1 MKKIPKWRTDK
12 KWALRMAKKKSQR
25 LLEVEYLFEEDPVYC
40 LSYAKHVLKGRLPE
54 KLEASFAE
62 VLSKLQGRDVVHHL
76 VSYSEIVKRL
86 PDNLEH
92 IFAETVKDHIENPYG
107 WGVGKCLKYIKN
119 CEGRVSPELEQL
131 FWGNNN
137 TAFTYSTISNTRIP
151 DEYEKD
157 RVRNFEADEF
167 VTYAKKI
174 FKGRMP
180 EHLEAVMIDNID
192 LIQGYAEQIMF
203 GQLPEK
209 IHTAMI
215 MKSFGDEDNSTI
227 AHYLRFVKGSKNYT
241 IGFLSTFD
249 KAATVQEVLD
259 ELGEIEVWD

>member
-1 MKKIPKWRTDK
+1 MKKTPKWRTDK
-12 KWALRMAKKKSQR
+12 KWALRMAKKKGQR
-25 LLEVEYLFEEDPVYC
+25 LPEVEHLFEECPNYC
-40 LSYAKHVLKGRLPE
+40 LDYAKYVLKGRLPE

-62 VLSKLQGRDVVHHL
+62 ALSKLQGRDVANHL
-76 VSYSEIVKRL
+76 VSYSDIVKRL

-92 IFAETVKDHIENPYG
+92 MFAEAVKDHIFNPYG
-107 WGVGKCLKYIKN
+107 WGVNRCVKYIKN

-131 FWGNNN
+131 LWVNNN
-137 TAFTYSTISNTRIP
+137 TAFAYSTISNTRIP
-151 DEYEKD
+151 DEYEED
-157 RVRNFEADEF
+157 RVRNFEPDEF
-167 VTYAKKI
+167 VAYAKKI

-215 MKSFGDEDNSTI
+215 MKSFGENDNSTI
-227 AHYLRFVKGSKNYT
+227 AHYLRFVKGSKNYA

-249 KAATVQEVLD
+249 KTTTVQEVLD
-259 ELGEIEVWD
+259 KLGSIEVWD